1 MQKIRDKRP
10 KRTAAGTA
18 FNPPPLMVLMRR
30 VSHLGVF
37 LLEVGPGALDDG
49 RQSFDGGYALRSRLA
64 EEGDLLIARAHHHH
78 GHVLEV
84 AQLVE
89 AAMVFPREPGRSEE
103 HTSELQSRQYLVCT
117 LLLEKKMLTKDGLTM
132 IL

>member
-30 VSHLGVF
+30 VSHLRVF
-37 LLEVGPGALDDG
+37 LLEVWPGALDDG
-49 RQSFDGGYALRSRLA
+49 RQSFDSGYALRSRLA
-64 EEGDLLIARAHHHH
+64 EEGTLLIARAHHHH

-89 AAMVFPREPGRSEE
+89 AAMVLPGEPGRQRAHRRSLQCLDGIQERV
-103 HTSELQSRQYLVCT
+103 ELVVDCALFVGDSRV
-117 LLLEKKMLTKDGLTM
+117 G
-132 IL
+132 